1 MPSGGTN
8 WSTCHRAVTLMPRVD
23 QFWFKYIY
31 MEEMLGNVSG
41 ARALFDRWTEW
52 EPDDHAWTSYVR
64 LELRANQ
71 PERARGVFE
80 RYVQCHNLP
89 KGWIKW
95 AKFEEKQAETARCR
109 EVFERALQELDE
121 RDHTEEIFIAFAQ
134 FEERA
139 KEAERARA
147 IYKCAPRQPR
157 PAPAPDG
164 PSTRPPTHHTH

>member
-1 MPSGGTN
+1 MPDVET
-8 WSTCHRAVTLMPRVD
+8 P
-23 QFWFKYIY
+23 
-31 MEEMLGNVSG
+31 G
-41 ARALFDRWTEW
+41 ARAIFDRWVEW

-139 KEAERARA
+139 KEWDRARV
-147 IYKCAPRQPR
+147 IYKYALNNIPKSECQELYKTFISIVIKQ
-157 PAPAPDG
+157 G
-164 PSTRPPTHHTH
+164 PKVFNYFYGKLFPVSRNSIVK

>member
-1 MPSGGTN
+1 MRN
-8 WSTCHRAVTLMPRVD
+8 RHINAARNVWDRAVTLMPRID

-52 EPDDHAWTSYVR
+52 EPDDHAWTSASCAAR
-64 LELRANQ
+64 ARANQ

-89 KGWIKW
+89 KGWRQW

-109 EVFERALQELDE
+109 EA
-121 RDHTEEIFIAFAQ
+121 
-134 FEERA
+134 
-139 KEAERARA
+139 RARA
-147 IYKCAPRQPR
+147 AELDAAR
-157 PAPAPDG
+157 PHRGDFHRLRAVRG
-164 PSTRPPTHHTH
+164 ES